1 MEAGNALFYKRVV
14 SGVVIC
20 NMGVMYRFVPLL
32 LMFSFHKA
40 KGRSGKIC
48 RFGYLVKKTRV
59 FNVPE
64 VQVDSVWPRALHP
77 NFGGLA
83 TISTIRTNMG
93 KYSLQHLG
101 IENHLGMASS
111 FYPKLGM

>member
-1 MEAGNALFYKRVV
+1 MEAGNASFYKRVV

-59 FNVPE
+59 FNLPD
-64 VQVDSVWPRALHP
+64 VQVDSV
-77 NFGGLA
+77 GLERF
-83 TISTIRTNMG
+83 SQDLVDW
-93 KYSLQHLG
+93 LQSQL
-101 IENHLGMASS
+101 
-111 FYPKLGM
+111 F